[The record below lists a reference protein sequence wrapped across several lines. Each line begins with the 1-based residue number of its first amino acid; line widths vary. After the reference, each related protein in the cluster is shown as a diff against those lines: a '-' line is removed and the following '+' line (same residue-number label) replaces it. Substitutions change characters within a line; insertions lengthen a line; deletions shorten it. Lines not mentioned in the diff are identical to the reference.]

1 MQPSA
6 EVLALT
12 CRWINLSL
20 CVLQLHPGSTVSPFS
35 SLSPPV
41 SLRWPF
47 WTPWCPLTL
56 PAVEPSSPVLQGLPV
71 PPNPQPYPTHNPSA
85 FCLPGRAIAF
95 LLPKPN
101 LCSKFPRSESFPFL
115 PLSHYLSTAPLLPT
129 PPPSTQSPF
138 LTAFGLL
145 ASHSPW

>member
-20 CVLQLHPGSTVSPFS
+20 CVLQLHPGSTVSLFS

-71 PPNPQPYPTHNPSA
+71 PPNPQPYPTHNPSS

-101 LCSKFPRSESFPFL
+101 LCSKLPRSESFPFL
-115 PLSHYLSTAPLLPT
+115 PSFSLRLYCPSSPHPSSIHTEPFSNCLW
-129 PPPSTQSPF
+129 PPC
-138 LTAFGLL
+138 
-145 ASHSPW
+145 